1 LQKLLWYR
9 LTEHGSEKQWRD
21 ILGILKLQQ
30 SILDFT
36 YIQEWAD
43 ILKLSVDLE
52 RALSETNY

>member
-9 LTEHGSEKQWRD
+9 LTEQGSEKQWRD

-30 SILDFT
+30 SVLDFT